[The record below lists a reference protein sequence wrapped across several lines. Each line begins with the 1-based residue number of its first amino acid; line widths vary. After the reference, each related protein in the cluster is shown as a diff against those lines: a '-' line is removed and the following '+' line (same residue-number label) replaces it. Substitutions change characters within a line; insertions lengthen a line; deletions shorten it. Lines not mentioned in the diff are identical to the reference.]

1 MYVLLA
7 VFFFGFL
14 RWLKFTAS
22 TRFALSLCFYWVACV
37 GANDRL
43 LRLSWGGLH
52 RHSFFLIFVH
62 ARRRQDKP

>member
-52 RHSFFLIFVH
+52 RHSFF
-62 ARRRQDKP
+62 